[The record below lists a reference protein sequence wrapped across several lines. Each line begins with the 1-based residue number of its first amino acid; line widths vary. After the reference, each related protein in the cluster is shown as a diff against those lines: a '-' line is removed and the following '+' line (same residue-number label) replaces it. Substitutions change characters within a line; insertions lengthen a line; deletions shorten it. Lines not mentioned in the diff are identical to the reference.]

1 MTRGQ
6 VDWQERARTVL
17 RAVNARELSVSPS
30 HRQRVKDVE
39 RLGDRASDANRAYV
53 GKVFSGM
60 GRAPTG
66 SRSRARKTQGPR
78 QLTNAQRQAT
88 NALARRVVQNAF
100 AQVAFR
106 SAAKEARRAPRRA
119 LAPKGMGG
127 QSLFTVEDNAV
138 TLDPIPTKRAVKVGK
153 QWWDSKTLL
162 TLVARNGA
170 RARNPLT
177 REPLPPAIH
186 RRAVQHD
193 VRQAVAAAKAMVRRG
208 LTTKSDQD
216 SFITPVAD
224 RGLVIILCT
233 LVDTNGEVVLDVY
246 VVQRGALP
254 AGWENRLVDVDEM
267 SELALHTLWFEFD
280 SRGKLTDSSPAQW
293 PVRGDV
299 ALQLARGIDSGIR
312 RSFARTTA

>member
-60 GRAPTG
+60 GRAPSG

-193 VRQAVAAAKAMVRRG
+193 VRQGVAAASMMVRRA
-208 LTTKSDQD
+208 L
-216 SFITPVAD
+216 ITGTSGELVGAPVAD
-224 RGLVIILCT
+224 PGLVIILRT
-233 LVDTNGEVVLDVY
+233 LVDISDEVVLDVF
-246 VVQRGALP
+246 VVRRWALP
-254 AGWENRLVDVDEM
+254 AGWEDRDLDHKQLHA
-267 SELALHTLWFEFD
+267 LALHTLWFEFD
-280 SRGKLTDSSPAQW
+280 PRGKLTDSSPAQW
-293 PVRGDV
+293 PVRGDL
-299 ALQLARGIDSGIR
+299 ALELARGIDTGIR
-312 RSFARTTA
+312 RAFARTKV